1 MRIKLLVAAL
11 VTAALIITGYAT
23 MKPEQSAFF
32 SNFSLHEL
40 VRRNKTRAG
49 QICSSGAVGG
59 GGGGAGFTGAEGS
72 QSRKSD
78 SFGCRVKPD
87 DSGQFDE
94 SGLVES
100 LRADVERDVQASGAK
115 ILGRGNLSGGF
126 YFEYGIGDIQGRID
140 VTGKRMRENYYQL
153 EADLGETSKK

>member
-1 MRIKLLVAAL
+1 MRIKLLGAAL

-23 MKPEQSAFF
+23 MKPEQSSFF

-40 VRRNKTRAG
+40 MRGNKTHAG
-49 QICSSGAVGG
+49 RICSSGAVGG

-72 QSRKSD
+72 ESSKSD

-87 DSGQFDE
+87 DGGRFDE
-94 SGLVES
+94 SELVES
-100 LRADVERDVQASGAK
+100 LKEVVEKEIQASGAK
-115 ILGRGNLSGGF
+115 ILGRGNLSSGF

-140 VTGKRMRENYYQL
+140 VAGKRIREDSYQL
-153 EADLGETSKK
+153 